1 MKLFLLSMSCNKS
14 FQTTP
19 HEENAVKKIKPCL
32 TFGRMGKEKIHG
44 GKIIHSSLTFV
55 YATYDNNLH

>member
-19 HEENAVKKIKPCL
+19 HEENAVKKSN
-32 TFGRMGKEKIHG
+32 R
-44 GKIIHSSLTFV
+44 V
-55 YATYDNNLH
+55 